1 MNTDQNYSLLSPS
14 WQQSLA
20 LGTKLAKI
28 LELGDLVEFVG
39 DLGGGKTTIIKGLAA
54 GLGITQT
61 VTSPTYNIQR
71 SYKIP
76 TGGKLEHYDL
86 YRLGEDEV
94 LLQEMREIIATGD
107 SIICVEWADHFSQH
121 LSADRF
127 VVKLT
132 FIDETSRQINITATG
147 PKSKRKLAKIE
158 PLKL

>member
-1 MNTDQNYSLLSPS
+1 M
-14 WQQSLA
+14 A

-39 DLGGGKTTIIKGLAA
+39 DLGGGKTTMIKGLAA